1 VQDQTASND
10 GRGTPK
16 ENIDPITLQIQW
28 SRLVSIMDEVDI
40 ALLRTAFST
49 IVSETRDYAVI
60 LLDRH
65 ARSIAQAQICVA
77 HFTGSLP
84 AATRTMLQEY
94 PAETLVPGDV
104 LITNDPWLCHGHL
117 PDFYIVTPI
126 FHGGEIVAY
135 IATAAHMADVGGRLD
150 ELNARDL
157 FEEGLR
163 IPPSKLYEAGRPNTQ
178 LFKIIA
184 ANTRTPRLVLGDISA
199 IVGAAK
205 IGTERYFDLIADYGV
220 PALDRLA
227 ETILD
232 RSEAAMRAAIKEI
245 PDGIYEDE
253 LYCDGVRT
261 PTKIRVAITVRGSD
275 IALDY
280 TGSSPQSGDSS
291 VNVVPNV
298 THSHSL
304 MALKCSLCPELP
316 NNEGIFRPIR
326 TSAPEGSVLNARFP
340 AAVRARS
347 KTSFHTH
354 TAIYAALAQVIP
366 DQVQAASGSFWSMRC
381 LCVDDDGDPFLIY
394 VLPNGGQG
402 ASSGMDGHS
411 TTAFPGNGTITPV
424 EVIENGGPV
433 LVAER
438 SLRVDSGGAGRHRGG
453 LGQVIRLRTRDGRT
467 VRMTIRPDKMRYPA
481 SGLDHGQPGA
491 AGIIMVDGV
500 AIPPDPFLL
509 RPGQEF
515 TLMLPGG
522 GGFGDPAHRDPA
534 LLRRDVERG
543 LVSGEAARTVYGATE
558 IA

>member
-1 VQDQTASND
+1 MQDQSE
-10 GRGTPK
+10 P
-16 ENIDPITLQIQW
+16 IDPITLQIQW

-60 LLDRH
+60 MLDRH

-84 AATRTMLQEY
+84 SATRTMLQEF
-94 PAETLVPGDV
+94 PPDTLVPGDV

-117 PDFYIVTPI
+117 PDFYIVTPV
-126 FHGGEIVAY
+126 FHEGAIVAY
-135 IATAAHMADVGGRLD
+135 LATAAHMADVGGRLD

-163 IPPSKLYEAGRPNTQ
+163 IPPSKLYEAGKPNRQ
-178 LFKIIA
+178 LFRIIE
-184 ANTRTPRLVLGDISA
+184 ANTRFPRLVLGDIGA
-199 IVGAAK
+199 IIGAAK
-205 IGTERYFDLIADYGV
+205 IGTDRYLDLIADYGV
-220 PALDRLA
+220 PALDKLA
-227 ETILD
+227 DTILD
-232 RSEAAMRAAIKEI
+232 RSEAAMRAAITLI
-245 PDGIYEDE
+245 PDGVYKDE
-253 LYCDGVRT
+253 LHCDGVRT
-261 PTKIRVAITVRGSD
+261 PTRICVTVTVDGSS

-291 VNVVPNV
+291 VNVVLNV
-298 THSHSL
+298 THAHSL
-304 MALKCSLCPELP
+304 MALKCSLCPEVP
-316 NNEGIFRPIR
+316 NNEGIFRPIH
-326 TSAPEGSVLNARFP
+326 TTAPEGSVLNARLP

-354 TAIYAALAQVIP
+354 TAIYGALAGIIP

-402 ASSGMDGHS
+402 ASNGADGHS

-424 EVIENGGPV
+424 EIIENGGPV

-438 SLRVDSGGAGRHRGG
+438 SLRQDSGGAGRFRGG

-467 VRMTIRPDKMRYPA
+467 VRMTIRPDKMRFPA
-481 SGLDHGQPGA
+481 SGLQGGLPGA
-491 AGIIMVDGV
+491 PGVIMVDGV
-500 AIPPDPFLL
+500 VIPTDPFLL
-509 RPGQEF
+509 SPGQEF

-522 GGFGDPAHRDPA
+522 GGFGDPATRDRA
-534 LLRRDVERG
+534 LVRRDLERG
-543 LVSGEAARTVYGATE
+543 LVSAAAASLYDA
-558 IA
+558 ADAP

>member
-1 VQDQTASND
+1 MTESSAQLAACDEV
-10 GRGTPK
+10 
-16 ENIDPITLQIQW
+16 DPITLQIQW
-28 SRLVSIMDEVDI
+28 SRLISIMDEVDI

-60 LLDRH
+60 MLDRH

-84 AATRTMLQEY
+84 SATRTMLQEY
-94 PAETLVPGDV
+94 PPETLAPGDV

-117 PDFYIVTPI
+117 PDFYIVFPV
-126 FHGGEIVAY
+126 FFAGEIVAY

-150 ELNARDL
+150 ELNGRDL

-163 IPPSKLYEAGRPNTQ
+163 IPPSKLFEAGIPNQQ
-178 LFKIIA
+178 LFRIIE
-184 ANTRTPRLVLGDISA
+184 ANTRFPRLVLGDIGA

-205 IGTERYFDLIADYGV
+205 IGAERYLDLIADYGL
-220 PALDRLA
+220 PALDGLA
-227 ETILD
+227 DAILD
-232 RSEAAMRAAIKEI
+232 RSEAAMWTAIAAI
-245 PDGIYEDE
+245 PDGVYEDE
-253 LYCDGVRT
+253 VDCDGVRT
-261 PTKIRVAITVRGSD
+261 PTHIHVTITVRGD
-275 IALDY
+275 EIALDY

-298 THSHSL
+298 THAHSL
-304 MALKCSLCPELP
+304 MALKCSLCPEIP
-316 NNEGIFRPIR
+316 NNEGIFRPIH
-326 TSAPEGSVLNARFP
+326 TAAPEGSILNARFP

-354 TAIYAALAQVIP
+354 TAIYGALAKIIP

-402 ASSGMDGHS
+402 ASSGTDGHS

-424 EVIENGGPV
+424 EIIENGGPV

-438 SLRVDSGGAGRHRGG
+438 SLREDSGGAGRFRGG
-453 LGQVIRLRTRDGRT
+453 LGQIIRLRTRDGRT
-467 VRMTIRPDKMRYPA
+467 VRMTIRPDKMRFPA
-481 SGLDHGQPGA
+481 TGLSDGLPGA
-491 AGIIMVDGV
+491 TGVIMVDGEV
-500 AIPPDPFLL
+500 IPTDPFLL
-509 RPGQEF
+509 APGQEF

-522 GGFGDPAHRDPA
+522 GGFGDPATRDRD
-534 LLRRDVERG
+534 LVGRDVARG
-543 LVSGEAARTVYGATE
+543 LVSATAAQALYAYEEPG
-558 IA
+558 

>member
-1 VQDQTASND
+1 M
-10 GRGTPK
+10 P
-16 ENIDPITLQIQW
+16 ENIDPISLQLQW
-28 SRLVSIMDEVDI
+28 SRLVSMMDEVDI

-84 AATRTMLQEY
+84 SATRTMLAEF
-94 PAETLVPGDV
+94 PPETLVEGDV

-117 PDFYIVTPI
+117 PDFYIVMPV
-126 FHGGEIVAY
+126 FHDGAIVAY

-150 ELNARDL
+150 DLNGRDL

-163 IPPSKLYEAGRPNTQ
+163 IPPSKLYEAGQPNTQ
-178 LFKIIA
+178 LFRIIE
-184 ANTRTPRLVLGDISA
+184 ANTRFPRLVLGDIGA
-199 IVGAAK
+199 IIGAAK
-205 IGTERYFDLIADYGV
+205 VGVERYRDLIRDYGV
-220 PALDRLA
+220 PALDLLA

-232 RSEAAMRAAIKEI
+232 RSEAAMRTAIAAI
-245 PDGIYEDE
+245 PDGVYTSAVD
-253 LYCDGVRT
+253 CDGVRI
-261 PTKIRVAITVRGSD
+261 PTHIEVTITVTGSD

-280 TGSSPQSGDSS
+280 TGSSPQRNDSS

-304 MALKCSLCPELP
+304 MALKCSLAPEIP
-316 NNEGIFRPIR
+316 NNEGIFRPIT
-326 TSAPEGSVLNARFP
+326 TSAPLGSVLNARFP

-354 TAIYAALAQVIP
+354 TAIYNALSQVIP

-381 LCVDDDGDPFLIY
+381 LCVDDEGDPFLIY

-411 TTAFPGNGTITPV
+411 TTAFPGNGMITPV
-424 EVIENGGPV
+424 EIIENGGPV

-438 SLRVDSGGAGRHRGG
+438 SLRVDSGGAGRFRGG
-453 LGQVIRLRTRDGRT
+453 LGQTIRLQTRHGRT
-467 VRMTIRPDKMRYPA
+467 VRMTIRPDKMRFPA
-481 SGLDHGQPGA
+481 TGLDGGEPGA
-491 AGIIMVDGV
+491 CGEIRLDGEL
-500 AIPPDPFLL
+500 IPTDPFLL
-509 RPGQEF
+509 EPGHEF
-515 TLMLPGG
+515 TLLLPGG
-522 GGFGDPAHRDPA
+522 GGFGDPAQREPA
-534 LLRRDVERG
+534 RLARDVERG
-543 LVSGEAARTVYGATE
+543 IVSAEAAETIYRRAKQ
-558 IA
+558 A

>member
-1 VQDQTASND
+1 MPDQSDAGD
-10 GRGTPK
+10 AP
-16 ENIDPITLQIQW
+16 IDPITLQIQW

-60 LLDRH
+60 MLDRH

-84 AATRTMLQEY
+84 SATRTMLEEF
-94 PAETLVPGDV
+94 PPETLAPGDV

-117 PDFYIVTPI
+117 PDFYIVTPV
-126 FHGGEIVAY
+126 FHAGAIVAY
-135 IATAAHMADVGGRLD
+135 LATAAHMADVGGRLD

-163 IPPSKLYEAGRPNTQ
+163 IPPSKLYEAGKPNRQ
-178 LFKIIA
+178 LFRIIE
-184 ANTRTPRLVLGDISA
+184 ANTRFPRLVLGDIGA
-199 IVGAAK
+199 IIGAAK
-205 IGTERYFDLIADYGV
+205 IGSERYLDLVADYGV
-220 PALDRLA
+220 PALDKLA
-227 ETILD
+227 DTILD
-232 RSEAAMRAAIKEI
+232 RSEAAMRAAIALI
-245 PDGIYEDE
+245 PDGVYRDE

-261 PTKIRVAITVRGSD
+261 PTRVCVTITVDGSTV
-275 IALDY
+275 ALDY
-280 TGSSPQSGDSS
+280 TGSSPQSSDSS
-291 VNVVPNV
+291 VNVVLNV
-298 THSHSL
+298 THAHSL
-304 MALKCSLCPELP
+304 MALKCSLCPEVP

-326 TSAPEGSVLNARFP
+326 TTAPEGSVLNARLP

-354 TAIYAALAQVIP
+354 TAIYGALAGIIP

-402 ASSGMDGHS
+402 ASSGTDGHS

-424 EVIENGGPV
+424 EIIENGGPV

-438 SLRVDSGGAGRHRGG
+438 SLRQDSGGPGRFRGG

-467 VRMTIRPDKMRYPA
+467 VRMTIRPDKMRFPA
-481 SGLDHGQPGA
+481 SGLQGGRPGA
-491 AGIIMVDGV
+491 PGAIMVDGAV
-500 AIPPDPFLL
+500 IPTDPFLL
-509 RPGQEF
+509 APGQEF

-522 GGFGDPAHRDPA
+522 GGFGDPATRDRA
-534 LLRRDVERG
+534 LVHRDVERG
-543 LVSGEAARTVYGATE
+543 LVSAAGA
-558 IA
+558 ALYDAAAAP

>member
-1 VQDQTASND
+1 MTDSSAGTAA
-10 GRGTPK
+10 GGA
-16 ENIDPITLQIQW
+16 IDPITLQIQW

-60 LLDRH
+60 MLDRH

-84 AATRTMLQEY
+84 SATRTMLQEY
-94 PAETLVPGDV
+94 PPETLVPGDV

-117 PDFYIVTPI
+117 PDFYIVFPV
-126 FHGGEIVAY
+126 FHVGAIVAY

-150 ELNARDL
+150 ELNGRDL

-163 IPPSKLYEAGRPNTQ
+163 IPPSKLFEAGTPNRQ
-178 LFKIIA
+178 LFRIIE
-184 ANTRTPRLVLGDISA
+184 ANTRFPRLVLGDIGA

-205 IGTERYFDLIADYGV
+205 IGAERYLDLIADYGV
-220 PALDRLA
+220 PALDLLA

-232 RSEAAMRAAIKEI
+232 RSEAAMRAAIATI

-253 LYCDGVRT
+253 VDCDGVRT
-261 PTKIRVAITVRGSD
+261 PTHIHVTITVSGDS

-298 THSHSL
+298 THAHSL
-304 MALKCSLCPELP
+304 MALKCSLCPDVP
-316 NNEGIFRPIR
+316 NNEGIFRPI
-326 TSAPEGSVLNARFP
+326 TTTAPEGSVLNAKFP

-354 TAIYAALAQVIP
+354 TAIYGALANVIP

-381 LCVDDDGDPFLIY
+381 LCVDDEGDPFLIY

-402 ASSGMDGHS
+402 ASSGTDGHS

-424 EVIENGGPV
+424 EIIENGGPV

-438 SLRVDSGGAGRHRGG
+438 SLREDSGGAGRFRGG
-453 LGQVIRLRTRDGRT
+453 LGQIIRLRTRDGRT
-467 VRMTIRPDKMRYPA
+467 VRMTIRPDKMRFPA
-481 SGLDHGQPGA
+481 TGLDEGLPGA
-491 AGIIMVDGV
+491 LGVIMVDGV
-500 AIPPDPFLL
+500 VIPTDPFLL
-509 RPGQEF
+509 APGHEF

-522 GGFGDPAHRDPA
+522 GGFGDPTTRDRN
-534 LLRRDVERG
+534 LVRRDVERG
-543 LVSGEAARTVYGATE
+543 LVSAEAAWTLYGYGADPR
-558 IA
+558 

>member
-1 VQDQTASND
+1 MQDQSE
-10 GRGTPK
+10 P
-16 ENIDPITLQIQW
+16 IDPITLQIQW

-60 LLDRH
+60 MLDRH

-84 AATRTMLQEY
+84 SATRTMLQEF
-94 PAETLVPGDV
+94 PPDTLVPGDV

-117 PDFYIVTPI
+117 PDFYIVTPV
-126 FHGGEIVAY
+126 FHEGAIVAY
-135 IATAAHMADVGGRLD
+135 LATAAHMADVGGRLD

-163 IPPSKLYEAGRPNTQ
+163 IPPSKLYEAGKPNRQ
-178 LFKIIA
+178 LFRIIE
-184 ANTRTPRLVLGDISA
+184 ANTRFPRLVLGDIGA
-199 IVGAAK
+199 IIGAAK
-205 IGTERYFDLIADYGV
+205 IGTDRYLDLIADYGL
-220 PALDRLA
+220 PALDKLA
-227 ETILD
+227 DTILD
-232 RSEAAMRAAIKEI
+232 RSEAAMRAAITLI
-245 PDGIYEDE
+245 PDGVYKDE
-253 LYCDGVRT
+253 LHCDGVRT
-261 PTKIRVAITVRGSD
+261 PTRICVTVTVDGSS

-291 VNVVPNV
+291 VNVVLNV
-298 THSHSL
+298 THAHSL
-304 MALKCSLCPELP
+304 MALKCSLCPEVP
-316 NNEGIFRPIR
+316 NNEGIFRPIH
-326 TSAPEGSVLNARFP
+326 TTAPEGSVLNARLP

-354 TAIYAALAQVIP
+354 TAIYGALAGIIP

-402 ASSGMDGHS
+402 ASNGADGHS

-424 EVIENGGPV
+424 EIIENGGPV

-438 SLRVDSGGAGRHRGG
+438 SLRQDSGGAGRFRGG

-467 VRMTIRPDKMRYPA
+467 VRMTIRPDKMRFPA
-481 SGLDHGQPGA
+481 SGLQGGPPGS
-491 AGIIMVDGV
+491 IKVN
-500 AIPPDPFLL
+500 
-509 RPGQEF
+509 
-515 TLMLPGG
+515 
-522 GGFGDPAHRDPA
+522 
-534 LLRRDVERG
+534 
-543 LVSGEAARTVYGATE
+543 S
-558 IA
+558 